1 MRIFLPF
8 IKKSIRID
16 KGEIDKPFSR
26 MGFKIANLEDISN
39 ELRFFGME
47 WYEIYSPALEQE
59 ILQAFFDSQNLT
71 TYWREGEKKNSLDL
85 VGVI

>member
-26 MGFKIANLEDISN
+26 KGFKIANLEDISN